1 MGGDGLVPGLANV
14 VPALLVELRAAAAR
28 GDGAACTRLQGA
40 VLDLCAI
47 HEIGHWLPALK
58 AACAM
63 IGIGSGTPALPLVPA
78 TEAER
83 RAIAAVLAR
92 HGVGPA
98 SAGRPGGRAPAR
110 VGA

>member
-1 MGGDGLVPGLANV
+1 
-14 VPALLVELRAAAAR
+14 
-28 GDGAACTRLQGA
+28 
-40 VLDLCAI
+40 
-47 HEIGHWLPALK
+47 
-58 AACAM
+58 M